1 VIVWDTGPLVAA
13 ADRDDRDHARCV
25 DLMRRTPP
33 LIPYP
38 VLTEVCYI
46 LERERGSKAEAA
58 FLGSVSAGQVSLLPL
73 AREDIDRM
81 AELVEK
87 YADFPLGA
95 VDASVIAV
103 AERLRA
109 DAVATLDRRH
119 FVAVRPRAPVFRPPP
134 VEHGGGHRAGPLN
147 AACAV

>member
-1 VIVWDTGPLVAA
+1 
-13 ADRDDRDHARCV
+13 
-25 DLMRRTPP
+25 
-33 LIPYP
+33 

-87 YADFPLGA
+87 YA
-95 VDASVIAV
+95 
-103 AERLRA
+103 EEA
-109 DAVATLDRRH
+109 DSTRVPGVKELPAPHARPAAPAFGLTVYVEDTH
-119 FVAVRPRAPVFRPPP
+119 FRVTSDGTEVSLHPRNEQRPVSRWKAKVHAPKPETPSSMS
-134 VEHGGGHRAGPLN
+134 
-147 AACAV
+147 